1 MKKENVEKENLGKD
15 ILNMF
20 QITMKVSSKYL
31 SNIMNIT
38 VDTTLHT
45 HMIYEIQEASS
56 YISLIYQHNTTL
68 PRIKQAHSLLQENG
82 WQGTWLIWTLYTAE

>member
-45 HMIYEIQEASS
+45 HMIYEI
-56 YISLIYQHNTTL
+56 
-68 PRIKQAHSLLQENG
+68 
-82 WQGTWLIWTLYTAE
+82 